1 MNKKLITVLII
12 LLLFA
17 LCLIA
22 AAVCALVFMSY
33 NTLGAVSA
41 VNLVFSMNV

>member
-1 MNKKLITVLII
+1 MNKKPITVLII
-12 LLLFA
+12 LLLFV

-22 AAVCALVFMSY
+22 AAVCVLVLMPY

-41 VNLVFSMNV
+41 VNFLFSTNV